1 MTQTLEAQT
10 NTNFLETQGFKNLQ
24 AVHLNLCVP
33 QLIEA
38 AIRRREGWMSEHGAF
53 IAHTGAHTGRSAKDK
68 FVVRGPI
75 HGPDIWWASPYQR
88 ELEGTQ
94 FEMLHR
100 DILAHF
106 EHRDAFVL
114 DAFAGA
120 DPRYRLPVR
129 IITEFAWHNH
139 FARNMFIPCDAPEQ
153 HTPEFTVI
161 SAPNFKA
168 DPARHGSRGETQIAI
183 SLKRRLVLIVGTNYA
198 GEIKKSIFTVL
209 NHLLPAKGVMPMH
222 CSANVGAVG
231 DVALFFGMSGTGK
244 TTLSADPQRGLIGD
258 DEHGWSDDGVFNLE
272 GGCYAK
278 VIKLSQEAEPQI
290 YATTRTFGTILENVA
305 FDMDSRKLDL
315 DSDALTE
322 NTRSAYPLSQIRNA
336 VLPSLG
342 GQPKHIVFLA
352 ADAFGVL
359 PPISKLSPE
368 QAMYYFLNG
377 YTAKVAGTEQGITEP
392 TASFETA
399 FGAPFLTREPHVYAD
414 LLREKIKTH
423 GAAVWFV
430 NTGWSGGPHGTGQRI
445 SIKHTRAM
453 IRAALSGQL
462 EAAEWVTHPIF
473 NLSMPLE
480 VEGVPSSVLNP
491 RDTWSDPSAYD
502 AQARRLAAMFH
513 TNFKQFEARVQ
524 ASVTASG
531 PFLSE

>member
-1 MTQTLEAQT
+1 MIAADHQTPFEPHGFAHSTLHRNLSTAQ
-10 NTNFLETQGFKNLQ
+10 LVE
-24 AVHLNLCVP
+24 H
-33 QLIEA
+33 
-38 AIRRREGWMSEHGAF
+38 AIQRGEGWLSDHGAF
-53 IAHTGAHTGRSAKDK
+53 IAHTGAHTGRSARDK

-88 ELEGTQ
+88 ELEGAQ
-94 FEMLHR
+94 FEALHR
-100 DILAHF
+100 DILEHF
-106 EHRDAFVL
+106 QHQDAFVL
-114 DAFAGA
+114 DAYAGA

-129 IITEFAWHNH
+129 IITEHAWHNH
-139 FARNMFIPCDAPEQ
+139 FARNLFIPCTEKEAAQ
-153 HTPEFTVI
+153 HAPEFTVI
-161 SAPNFKA
+161 SAPKFKA
-168 DPARHGSRGETQIAI
+168 DPDRHGSRGETQIAI

-222 CSANVGAVG
+222 CSANVGAAG

-244 TTLSADPQRGLIGD
+244 TTLSADPERGLIGD
-258 DEHGWSDDGVFNLE
+258 DEHGWSDAGVFNLE

-278 VIKLSQEAEPQI
+278 VIKLSAEAEPQI

-305 FDMDSRKLDL
+305 FDMDSRVLDL
-315 DSDALTE
+315 DSAALTE
-322 NTRSAYPLSQIRNA
+322 NTRSAYPLTQIRNA

-359 PPISKLSPE
+359 PPISRLTPE

-377 YTAKVAGTEQGITEP
+377 YTAKVAGTEQGISEP

-414 LLREKIKTH
+414 LLREKIETH
-423 GAAVWFV
+423 GASVWLV
-430 NTGWSGGPHGTGQRI
+430 NTGWSGGSYGTGQRI

-462 EAAEWVTHPIF
+462 EAAQWITHPIF
-473 NLSMPLE
+473 NLQMPLE
-480 VEGVPSSVLNP
+480 VEGVPSHTLNP
-491 RDTWSDPSAYD
+491 RDTWADGGAYD

-513 TNFKQFEARVQ
+513 ANFKQFEGQVSSAVIE
-524 ASVTASG
+524 SG
-531 PFLSE
+531 PRVA

>member
-1 MTQTLEAQT
+1 MTAANRSTT
-10 NTNFLETQGFKNLQ
+10 LETQGFTQTVAHYNLSIAQLVEQ
-24 AVHLNLCVP
+24 AVQRN
-33 QLIEA
+33 
-38 AIRRREGWMSEHGAF
+38 EGWLSEHGAF
-53 IAHTGAHTGRSAKDK
+53 IAHTGMHTGRSAKDK

-75 HGPDIWWASPYQR
+75 HGPDIWWNSPYQR
-88 ELEGTQ
+88 ELEGEQ
-94 FEMLHR
+94 FEALHS
-100 DILAHF
+100 DILVHF
-106 EHRDAFVL
+106 QHQDAFVL
-114 DAFAGA
+114 DAYASA
-120 DPRYRLPVR
+120 DPRYRLSVR
-129 IITEFAWHNH
+129 IITENAWHNH
-139 FARNMFIPCDAPEQ
+139 FARNMFIPCNPSEASQ
-153 HTPEFTVI
+153 HVPEFTVI
-161 SAPNFKA
+161 SVPSFKA

-183 SLKRRLVLIVGTNYA
+183 SLKRCLVLIVGTNYA

-222 CSANVGAVG
+222 CSANVGASG

-244 TTLSADPQRGLIGD
+244 TTLSADPERGLIGD

-278 VIKLSQEAEPQI
+278 VIKLNSDAEPQI
-290 YATTRTFGTILENVA
+290 YASTRTFGTILENVA
-305 FDMDSRKLDL
+305 FDMDSRVLDL

-322 NTRSAYPLSQIRNA
+322 NTRSAYPLTQIANA

-359 PPISKLSPE
+359 PPISRLSPE

-377 YTAKVAGTEQGITEP
+377 YTAKVAGTEQGINEP

-414 LLREKIKTH
+414 LLREKIETH
-423 GAAVWFV
+423 GARVWLV
-430 NTGWSGGPHGTGQRI
+430 NTGWSGGPYGTGKRI

-462 EAAEWVTHPIF
+462 ETADWATHPVF

-480 VEGVPSSVLNP
+480 IDGVPARVLNP
-491 RDTWSDPSAYD
+491 RDTWANGSAYD
-502 AQARRLAAMFH
+502 VQAKRLAAMFH
-513 TNFKQFEARVQ
+513 ANFKQFEEQVSKAVIE
-524 ASVTASG
+524 SG
-531 PFLSE
+531 PRVG